1 MLQKAKIK
9 NTEIAN
15 VEKGNNQNSHPLVVG
30 VP

>member
-15 VEKGNNQNSHPLVVG
+15 VEEGNNQNSYPLVVG

>member
-9 NTEIAN
+9 NTEKAN
-15 VEKGNNQNSHPLVVG
+15 VEKGNNQNFRPLVVR